1 MKKKESAGIHSCMND
16 GKLRK
21 MERKYVLKIKW
32 QKRENSM
39 AFGVEKVCVCTN
51 VRPHNSHQNDF
62 HAFELDEQKCPHFE
76 IIFFFLSFSVKHYSG
91 SATFIIRSGQIGIG
105 PVVQNEYA
113 KRKFI

>member
-1 MKKKESAGIHSCMND
+1 MAE
-16 GKLRK
+16 
-21 MERKYVLKIKW
+21 
-32 QKRENSM
+32 KREFDGIWS
-39 AFGVEKVCVCTN
+39 GKSLCVCTN
-51 VRPHNSHQNDF
+51 VRPHNSHQDDF

-91 SATFIIRSGQIGIG
+91 SATFLIRSGQIGIG